1 LINEKV
7 GLTPT
12 FFHFFFQTA
21 MTNDPKLARLA
32 NILKQN
38 APLAVAFSGGI
49 DSTFLLAM
57 ATEILGADQVLAL
70 TISSPLHPHWE
81 LDESRKL
88 ASHFG
93 VRQIVVDAEDI
104 LDIPEVRDNAPN
116 RCYFCKK
123 ALFSRAIEV
132 AHRLGFNHLADGSNQ
147 DDLADYRPG
156 RQAVEELRVLS
167 PLLEAGL
174 TKQEIRHY
182 SKQKGLANW
191 NKPAN
196 ACLATRFPTGAY
208 LTVEGLDLVDRCESV
223 LRKAGFAGCRAR
235 IHGKLLRI
243 EVPADDI
250 ARFAVPEIRRQIVIQ
265 CRELGLQY
273 VTLDLAGYQSGSM
286 NSPERSSGNS

>member
-1 LINEKV
+1 
-7 GLTPT
+7 
-12 FFHFFFQTA
+12 
-21 MTNDPKLARLA
+21 MTNDPKLVKLS

-38 APLAVAFSGGI
+38 TPLAVAFSGGI
-49 DSTFLLAM
+49 DSTFLLAV
-57 ATEILGADQVLAL
+57 AVEALGADQVLAL
-70 TISSPLHPHWE
+70 TISSPLHPRWE
-81 LDESRKL
+81 LDESRQL

-93 VRQIVVDAEDI
+93 VRQIVVDAADI
-104 LDIPEVRDNAPN
+104 LDIPEVKENAPR

-123 ALFSRAIEV
+123 SLFARAFEV
-132 AHRLGFNHLADGSNQ
+132 AHKLGFLHLADGSNQ

-156 RQAVEELRVLS
+156 RQAVEELGVLS

-182 SKQKGLANW
+182 SRQKGLANW

-196 ACLATRFPTGAY
+196 ACLATRFQTGDH

-250 ARFAVPEIRRQIVIQ
+250 FKFAKPEIRMQVVQQ
-265 CRELGLQY
+265 CQELGLQY

-286 NSPERSSGNS
+286 NSPEQ